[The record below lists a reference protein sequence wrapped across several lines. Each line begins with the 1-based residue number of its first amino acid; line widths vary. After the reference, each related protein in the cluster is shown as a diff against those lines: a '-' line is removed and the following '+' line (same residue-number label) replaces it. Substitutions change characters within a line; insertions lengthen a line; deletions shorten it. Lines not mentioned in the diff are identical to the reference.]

1 MQVYL
6 QPEKRGVRIGK
17 RGNPVDSKVS
27 EDRGAE
33 SASCTRAQ
41 IILQPMVKIM
51 ESQAAHGGLQQ
62 SRDVPAAHAGPP
74 TGADECLKEALP
86 PWKTML
92 EQAC

>member
-33 SASCTRAQ
+33 SASCTRA
-41 IILQPMVKIM
+41 
-51 ESQAAHGGLQQ
+51 
-62 SRDVPAAHAGPP
+62 
-74 TGADECLKEALP
+74 
-86 PWKTML
+86 
-92 EQAC
+92 